1 MIFLFWNESD
11 DYRVEKWSR
20 FFFFFLQREY
30 FDSKIGDKNK
40 RGPRFPLVYDRTKC
54 ETSPSPFW
62 VKKLRFRLRSTIRE
76 KEKRPRRFKFRSGDA
91 IFLLNTGAKVESF
104 GYRDEDKFVRKTLPR
119 KNRADI
125 QRKLLNEMFVIG
137 KVLANRENKT
147 EFTRKCENF
156 FLYDSIFSMGTFLK
170 LATRWLVKSIYST
183 IIPNEV

>member
-1 MIFLFWNESD
+1 MDVKKNSCINFIIKWRD
-11 DYRVEKWSR
+11 DFSLLKREWRLPRREVITF

-54 ETSPSPFW
+54 ETSSSPFW

-104 GYRDEDKFVRKTLPR
+104 GYRDEDKFD
-119 KNRADI
+119 A
-125 QRKLLNEMFVIG
+125 KLCLARTGQISNE
-137 KVLANRENKT
+137 NSW
-147 EFTRKCENF
+147 TRC
-156 FLYDSIFSMGTFLK
+156 LL
-170 LATRWLVKSIYST
+170 
-183 IIPNEV
+183 